1 MAQDEWI
8 EGYPKEPGWYACLV
22 NGKEEKLYHFICAMS
37 GRNEWADK
45 NNDYV
50 YAEVKWKPPSLSG
63 KF

>member
-8 EGYPKEPGWYACLV
+8 EGYPKETGWYVCLV
-22 NGKEEKLYHFICAMS
+22 DGEEEKLYHFICAMS
-37 GRNEWADK
+37 GRHEWADK